1 MSAEQG
7 APVEDATAEEEH
19 RVTTLELFFDLVFV
33 FAITQV
39 TGLMAGDPTWA
50 GLGRGLLVLAALWW
64 AWGAYAWLTNEIDPE
79 EGSALLALLGAM
91 AAMFVAALAV
101 PGAFSSDGVLFGI
114 AYFALRAMHIVLFAA
129 VTPNVD
135 VRQAAFRLARTAIPG
150 PALLV
155 VAGFLD
161 GPAQIALWI
170 AALTIDYSGPY
181 VFGVRGFSVHA
192 EHFAERYGLVVIIAL
207 GESIV
212 AIGIGAA
219 GIELD
224 VSAVVAAVL
233 GLGLTAS
240 LWWAYFDVVARVAR
254 RKLLEAQGLARVRL
268 ARDAFSYLHLPLF
281 AGIVLSALGMKTAL
295 AHLHEPLDAVIASA
309 LCGGVA
315 IYLLSLDAIRFRDIA
330 DRQPPQGRGRT
341 CERGPHPAR
350 ARGGRPCSPRRG
362 RRRRGDVRRLRSD
375 PIPREKGR
383 VAGGRLR
390 ATRSRR
396 EGRGA
401 VAAEGSDARRPSRA
415 QRASGSGRAPPGSAG
430 RARTG

>member
-1 MSAEQG
+1 MSAEQA
-7 APVEDATAEEEH
+7 APADETAEQATAEEEH

-33 FAITQV
+33 FAVTQV

-91 AAMFVAALAV
+91 AAMFVSALAV
-101 PGAFSSDGVLFGI
+101 PGAFTSDGVLFGI

-224 VSAVVAAVL
+224 LSAVVAAVL
-233 GLGLTAS
+233 GLGLTAA

-281 AGIVLSALGMKTAL
+281 VGIVLSALGMKTAL
-295 AHLHEPLDAVIASA
+295 AHLHEPLDAVIAVA

-315 IYLLSLDAIRFRDIA
+315 IYLLSLDAIRFRD
-330 DRQPPQGRGRT
+330 
-341 CERGPHPAR
+341 AR
-350 ARGGRPCSPRRG
+350 SVN
-362 RRRRGDVRRLRSD
+362 RRRIAAALVSAGL
-375 PIPREKGR
+375 IPLAVE
-383 VAGGRLR
+383 VDAL
-390 ATRSRR
+390 AALA
-396 EGRGA
+396 A
-401 VAAEGSDARRPSRA
+401 VAAVPATFVAYEAIRFRERRAELRA
-415 QRASGSGRAPPGSAG
+415 AA
-430 RARTG
+430 